1 MLQYSLTLS
10 NSPLL
15 QIRNVY
21 TRTNML
27 ICRFNKCSTVVKIRL
42 FRSYCICIYG
52 AGLWS
57 SYSKGCLHKLKIGY
71 HRCIKMFFGYSK
83 MHSVSAIQFDLGLPS
98 FDTLMHNYRYSYR
111 EQWLS
116 SLNAAIVFLRN
127 IGSIYIYIY
136 MSMQTF
142 LVCFVLNIF
151 YIAFIRF
158 QLSVFANQK
167 CVFWLACSLQM
178 QFAFVC
184 LSICLLCFFA
194 FFSYGPN
201 CLN

>member
-83 MHSVSAIQFDLGLPS
+83 MHSVSAI
-98 FDTLMHNYRYSYR
+98 
-111 EQWLS
+111 
-116 SLNAAIVFLRN
+116 
-127 IGSIYIYIY
+127 
-136 MSMQTF
+136 
-142 LVCFVLNIF
+142 
-151 YIAFIRF
+151 
-158 QLSVFANQK
+158 
-167 CVFWLACSLQM
+167 
-178 QFAFVC
+178 
-184 LSICLLCFFA
+184 
-194 FFSYGPN
+194 
-201 CLN
+201 